1 MSWDDMDR
9 KFDGLVAPS
18 LHNRTGLM
26 LDLLRGFGQ
35 GNALAEVRGLLA
47 GLPPA

>member
-1 MSWDDMDR
+1 
-9 KFDGLVAPS
+9 
-18 LHNRTGLM
+18 M

-35 GNALAEVRGLLA
+35 GNALAEVRGLIT